1 MAKRIVFCGGGTR
14 CLVFLQGLLELE
26 QRGMLTKINE
36 YWGTSAGAMLASLY
50 ALTKSPKRVEEIMLA
65 TNFTKFR
72 NVDISNLLGFQQSW
86 GFDNGSSLIAELE
99 NIFESIEPGGKS
111 KRMVDIPSLNIVVS
125 DLTISETVVCNATTF
140 PSLRV
145 VDALRASMS
154 LPIFFRPFQHQ
165 ESGHIWVDGAI
176 RANFPWH
183 CLPDDAARA
192 EAIGFTFEKKS
203 VFKTPATFMEY
214 IHSMVHFDEPRKITN
229 LRKWQNIV
237 WFPLP
242 PFPSWFVRFQKED
255 YEVVKTLG
263 REGVE
268 SWLKTLPY
276 QEHNQKAAARN
287 LACSPDRLSIAS
299 LKPRFVPRH
308 IVQQTFHSGDKGE
321 RSGSP
326 LSDLSCCS
334 RESLSKARRTT
345 THATHALSLSSH
357 THTHYIRQSYRRWS
371 V

>member
-26 QRGMLTKINE
+26 QRGMLTQIHE

-65 TNFTKFR
+65 TDFTKFR

-86 GFDNGSSLIAELE
+86 GFDNGSSLVMELE
-99 NIFESIEPGGKS
+99 NIFESIEPDGKS
-111 KRMVDIPSLNIVVS
+111 KRMADIPSLNIVVS
-125 DLTISETVVCNATTF
+125 DLTSSETVVCNATTF
-140 PSLRV
+140 PRLRV

-154 LPIFFRPFQHQ
+154 LPIFFRPFHHQ

-203 VFKTPATFMEY
+203 VFKTPTTFMEY

-255 YEVVKTLG
+255 YEVVKSIG
-263 REGVE
+263 REGITN
-268 SWLKTLPY
+268 WLK
-276 QEHNQKAAARN
+276 EERHIQKAAYGN
-287 LACSPDRLSIAS
+287 SACSADLSTIAS
-299 LKPRFVPRH
+299 LQKPCVPRH
-308 IVQQTFHSGDKGE
+308 IVQQTCHRAYIDG
-321 RSGSP
+321 RSDNASQ
-326 LSDLSCCS
+326 DLSGCS
-334 RESLSKARRTT
+334 HERISTDCPPKILV
-345 THATHALSLSSH
+345 THVPSLSSH
-357 THTHYIRQSYRRWS
+357 THTHYTPQPYRRWS